1 MKIYG
6 IKNCTNVKRALSFFD
21 SRKIAY
27 DFIDLKLTNPLRSD
41 LERWLKSHPI
51 DRLFNAKSSTYRS
64 LNLKELS
71 LDDEGKIEWILK
83 EPRLLKRPVIECEDG
98 TILVGFDIKNC
109 EKIFND

>member
-6 IKNCTNVKRALSFFD
+6 IKNCTSVKRALSFFD
-21 SRKIAY
+21 SHKIAY
-27 DFIDLKLTNPLRSD
+27 DFIDLKLMNPLRSD

-51 DRLFNAKSSTYRS
+51 DLLFNAKSSTYRS

-83 EPRLLKRPVIECEDG
+83 EPRLLKRPVIECKDG
-98 TILVGFDIKNC
+98 TILVGFDIKNY